1 MLGEAPHTPRILDLV
16 AGLGVHRNPAAL
28 EGSFGRQDGSAGA
41 GAATATA
48 AVTPPAGAAVD
59 VRWAGLWWG
68 VSMVTAAA
76 AICGGEAG
84 KGKKE
89 GAAGGVRVW
98 PEVRSGVPI
107 GGER

>member
-1 MLGEAPHTPRILDLV
+1 
-16 AGLGVHRNPAAL
+16 
-28 EGSFGRQDGSAGA
+28 
-41 GAATATA
+41 
-48 AVTPPAGAAVD
+48 
-59 VRWAGLWWG
+59 
-68 VSMVTAAA
+68 MVTAAA

>member
-1 MLGEAPHTPRILDLV
+1 VLGEAPHTPRILDLV
-16 AGLGVHRNPAAL
+16 AGLGLGVHRNPAAL

-76 AICGGEAG
+76 AICGGEGEEGGSRGRG
-84 KGKKE
+84 KGL
-89 GAAGGVRVW
+89 AGGSQRRPDW
-98 PEVRSGVPI
+98 W
-107 GGER
+107 